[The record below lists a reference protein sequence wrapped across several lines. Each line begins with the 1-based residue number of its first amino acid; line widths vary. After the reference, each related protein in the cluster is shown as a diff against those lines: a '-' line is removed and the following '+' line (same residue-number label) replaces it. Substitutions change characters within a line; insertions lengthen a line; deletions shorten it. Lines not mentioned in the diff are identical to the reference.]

1 MQDTRK
7 IKPVNPKGNQ
17 PWIFTERTDAEAEAP
32 ILWPPDAKSPLIGK
46 VLDIGKGWR
55 QEEKE
60 TTGWDGCTASQTPW
74 TRLWEIVKDREARC
88 AAVHG
93 VTKSWTWLSDSTT
106 TTQELLRF
114 LECPEWWV
122 CLFFN
127 FVSIWNDSVQFSSVA
142 QSCPTL
148 CNPMDCSTPGFPVH
162 HQLLELAPAHVHRV
176 GNAIQPS
183 HPLSSLLLP
192 PSIFPSI
199 RVFSNESFLYIKWPS
214 IVVSALASVLLM
226 NIHDWFA
233 LGLTGLISLQSKWLS
248 RVFSNTTVQKHQF
261 FGTQLSL

>member
-32 ILWPPDAKSPLIGK
+32 ILWPPDAKSPLTGK
-46 VLDIGKGWR
+46 VLDIGKDWR

-74 TRLWEIVKDREARC
+74 KRLWEMAKDREAWC

-93 VTKSWTWLSDSTT
+93 VTKSWTWLSDWTT

-127 FVSIWNDSVQFSSVA
+127 VNEMMSSWVGHQENQVLA
-142 QSCPTL
+142 KVLELLASHSQPPDCTPPCGRGHSQAWSTAWQNFMLWIGISSFKKNQKLLFTFWL
-148 CNPMDCSTPGFPVH
+148 CYTACRILVPWSGIEPMPPAVEAWSLDHWTTRKASL
-162 HQLLELAPAHVHRV
+162 QLLK
-176 GNAIQPS
+176 N
-183 HPLSSLLLP
+183 
-192 PSIFPSI
+192 
-199 RVFSNESFLYIKWPS
+199 LY
-214 IVVSALASVLLM
+214 
-226 NIHDWFA
+226 
-233 LGLTGLISLQSKWLS
+233 
-248 RVFSNTTVQKHQF
+248 
-261 FGTQLSL
+261 